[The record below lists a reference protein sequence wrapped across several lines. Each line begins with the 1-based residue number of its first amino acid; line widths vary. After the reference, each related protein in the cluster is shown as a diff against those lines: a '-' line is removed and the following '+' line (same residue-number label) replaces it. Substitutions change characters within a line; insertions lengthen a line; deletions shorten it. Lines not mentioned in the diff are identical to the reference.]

1 MREYY
6 EILGLDEAATLDD
19 VEKAY
24 IKLKNKYSEERFME
38 GERGNEAAKNLTKV
52 ETAYR
57 ELKSY
62 LTEKTESGTNDYSK
76 VEELIR
82 SGAYNDAQAELD
94 NIPDRDAEW
103 HYLQSVVFY
112 KKNWINES
120 KKQLE
125 IAKSMDPENEK
136 YKTAYNKLLEKISFN
151 ERQFHSGNAGNF
163 SGDERQM
170 GGDSMN
176 SCLSFCATWCC
187 VNMLCN
193 ICCRL

>member
-6 EILGLDEAATLDD
+6 EILGLSEGAT
-19 VEKAY
+19 VEEIEKAY
-24 IKLKNKYSEERFME
+24 FRLKKKYSEERFLE
-38 GERGNEAAKNLTKV
+38 GEKGNDAAKNLTKV

-57 ELKSY
+57 ELTAS
-62 LTEKTESGTNDYSK
+62 LSEKTEKGKNDYSK

-82 SGAYNDAQAELD
+82 SGAFNDAQSELD
-94 NIPDRDAEW
+94 NIFERDAEW

-125 IAKSMDPENEK
+125 IAMNMDPENEK
-136 YKTAYNKLLEKISFN
+136 YKTAYNKLLEKITFN
-151 ERQFHSGNAGNF
+151 EKQFHSGNTDTVG
-163 SGDERQM
+163 GDRQM

-193 ICCRL
+193 LCCRL

>member
-6 EILGLDEAATLDD
+6 EILGLSEGATIEEI
-19 VEKAY
+19 EKAY
-24 IKLKNKYSEERFME
+24 NKLKKKYSEERFME
-38 GERGNEAAKNLTKV
+38 GERGNDAAKNLTKV

-57 ELKSY
+57 ELKATLS
-62 LTEKTESGTNDYSK
+62 EKTEGGKNDYSK

-82 SGAYNDAQAELD
+82 RGAFNNAQSELD
-94 NIPDRDAEW
+94 NIFDRDAEW

-125 IAKSMDPENEK
+125 IALNMDAGNEK

-151 ERQFHSGNAGNF
+151 EKQFRSGNAETVG
-163 SGDERQM
+163 GDRQM

-187 VNMLCN
+187 MNMLCN
-193 ICCRL
+193 LCCRL